1 MGEAV
6 ENEVQ
11 KDDLKEQ
18 IIDAIGGFGKW
29 QLRKCLFILLI
40 IWTPA
45 SFHLLNMIFFRAK
58 TDHWCAQPA
67 GLDFPDNVWKSIAIP
82 QRTSHD
88 SKGCEKSEKLQYD

>member
-1 MGEAV
+1 MDKHRKSLDENGLCSEAV

-45 SFHLLNMIFFRAK
+45 SFHLLNMIFFRF
-58 TDHWCAQPA
+58 DNQ
-67 GLDFPDNVWKSIAIP
+67 GLVPISLTIFI
-82 QRTSHD
+82 
-88 SKGCEKSEKLQYD
+88 